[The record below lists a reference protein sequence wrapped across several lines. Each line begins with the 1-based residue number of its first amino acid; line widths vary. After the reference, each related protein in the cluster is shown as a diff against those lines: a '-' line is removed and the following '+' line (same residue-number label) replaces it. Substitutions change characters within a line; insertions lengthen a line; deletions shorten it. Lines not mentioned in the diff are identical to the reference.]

1 MRIKKFFELF
11 DTEELKSEH
20 EIDYLT
26 GKLNNLA
33 KTSDTLKIKEETIGK
48 FIAKTSSFHFPF
60 FDQFLKSINSKDNY
74 LKFDNCK
81 IKLVL
86 TEDQYW
92 TFVTE
97 SIDGSEAV
105 ALGLKINKINDYDA
119 FIITDQDSNGK
130 EYGDAEGIEYTNLS
144 YDELIRVIKNVYIPA
159 LIEFNF
165 EDLIESSPQVDRN
178 N

>member
-20 EIDYLT
+20 EVDYLT
-26 GKLNNLA
+26 GKLTNLI
-33 KTSDTLKIKEETIGK
+33 KTSNYHKIKEETIAK
-48 FIAKTSSFHFPF
+48 FISKTSSFHFPF
-60 FDQFLKSINSKDNY
+60 FDQFLKSKGDY
-74 LKFDNCK
+74 LKFDDLK

-97 SIDGSEAV
+97 SLDGSEAV
-105 ALGLKINKINDYDA
+105 ALGVKINKINDYDA
-119 FIITDQDSNGK
+119 FIITDQNSNGK
-130 EYGDAEGIEYTNLS
+130 EYGDAEGMEYSNLS
-144 YDELIRVIKNVYIPA
+144 YDELIDVIKNVYIPA

-165 EDLIESSPQVDRN
+165 GSLIESSTQVDRN

>member
-1 MRIKKFFELF
+1 MRIKRFFELF

-26 GKLNNLA
+26 GKLSNLA
-33 KTSDTLKIKEETIGK
+33 KTSDALKIKEETIGK
-48 FIAKTSSFHFPF
+48 FIAKTSSFHFTF
-60 FDQFLKSINSKDNY
+60 FDQFLKSINSKDDY
-74 LKFDNCK
+74 LKFNNCK

-92 TFVTE
+92 AFVTE
-97 SIDGSEAV
+97 SLDGSEAV
-105 ALGLKINKINDYDA
+105 AIGIRINKMDDYDA
-119 FIITDQDSNGK
+119 FIITDQNSNGK
-130 EYGDAEGIEYTNLS
+130 EYGDAEGIEYNGLTYS
-144 YDELIRVIKNVYIPA
+144 ELISVIKNVYIPS